1 MPEGCIGPSLAVALF
16 ICCADGQLFDQW
28 STIDDALE
36 CMRHAE
42 TAAQPAPLT
51 GNAHHQSAFG
61 TAPEKKRK
69 RTMHDC
75 AQNERAERKG
85 LTLPEEAAG
94 PGSKRKQPAQQAP
107 SQTSVHGIHG
117 QEGQAAN
124 SLQHCP
130 PEEQAQTEEAW
141 QPSIIVVGKA
151 SKSLINT
158 RMAACLRT
166 AIDKR
171 LTLYRQTSLQ
181 ADLVQ
186 LQEAEQQC
194 SRLAYCNEHWKAVVS
209 ALRLVVQ
216 EKEILLKAQAAL
228 QPCM

>member
-16 ICCADGQLFDQW
+16 ILCADGQLFEQW

-51 GNAHHQSAFG
+51 GNAYHHSDYG
-61 TAPEKKRK
+61 IAPEKNRK
-69 RTMHDC
+69 RTMHDR
-75 AQNERAERKG
+75 AQNEHAEQTG
-85 LTLPEEAAG
+85 LTLLEDAAG

-107 SQTSVHGIHG
+107 SQTSVHRILG

-124 SLQHCP
+124 SLQRCSA
-130 PEEQAQTEEAW
+130 EEKAQTEEAW

-151 SKSLINT
+151 SKFLINT
-158 RMAACLRT
+158 RMAACMRA
-166 AIDKR
+166 AIDMR
-171 LTLYRQTSLQ
+171 LSLYRQTSLQ

-186 LQEAEQQC
+186 LQEADQQC
-194 SRLAYCNEHWKAVVS
+194 RRLAYGNEHWKAVVS
-209 ALRLVVQ
+209 ALRLVAQ
-216 EKEILLKAQAAL
+216 EKEILHNVQAAL
-228 QPCM
+228 QSL